1 MIFIIAWKNFY
12 GQGVRAFLN
21 VFVTAFTMIA
31 LIFMLSLLNGFQAQA
46 TRNMVAT
53 DMAGGQ
59 YRAPNFD
66 ILTPTEW
73 EDRTLSVPNVLHS
86 LSASDKAEVLVQ
98 QGLLFPNRR
107 IYPVQ
112 LRGIEVTQALL
123 DLPLSKLKTYGPQP
137 SGVVPVIV
145 GMRTAKKAHLKKGT
159 TLVLKWRDKNNVVD
173 ARNVLVID
181 VVNFNNPRVDESVV
195 WLRLD
200 HLRAMTARPGEVS
213 WVAVKKFVGKVDGMK
228 FHTLD
233 MLMADLMAL
242 LEQDRR
248 NSRILWAIL
257 MFLAGTSV
265 FNTQILNIFKRQK
278 EIGTLMAMGMEG
290 NKVVRVFVMEGS
302 LAAFGAV
309 FLGLVAGIPLFKWF
323 QSVGLDVSHLSDST
337 IPVSERIF
345 LDIQFFEVVSSVIAV
360 VLIMIFVAWWP
371 VRKISRLDPTLALRG
386 RAIT

>member
-1 MIFIIAWKNFY
+1 
-12 GQGVRAFLN
+12 
-21 VFVTAFTMIA
+21 MIA

-46 TRNMVAT
+46 TRNMVTT

-59 YRAPNFD
+59 YRAPDFD

-73 EDRTLSVPNVLHS
+73 EDRTLSVPNVLHT
-86 LSASDKAEVLVQ
+86 LSASNKAEVLVQ

-112 LRGIEVTQALL
+112 LRGIEITQSLL

-137 SGVVPVIV
+137 PDVVPIV
-145 GMRTAKKAHLKKGT
+145 VGRRMAKKAHLTKGA

-173 ARNVLVID
+173 ARNVLVVD
-181 VVNFNNPRVDESVV
+181 VVNFNNPRVDESLV
-195 WLRLD
+195 WVRLD
-200 HLRAMTARPGEVS
+200 HLRTMTTRPGEVS
-213 WVAVKKFVGKVDGMK
+213 WVAVRKFVGSVDGMK

-233 MLMADLMAL
+233 MLAADLLAL
-242 LEQDRR
+242 LKQDRR

-278 EIGTLMAMGMEG
+278 EIGTLMALGMEA
-290 NKVVRVFVMEGS
+290 KKIVRMFVLEGS

-309 FLGLVAGIPLFKWF
+309 VLGLVLGIPFFMWF
-323 QSVGLDVSHLSDST
+323 QSIGLDVSHLSDST
-337 IPVSERIF
+337 MPVRERVF
-345 LDIQFFEVVSSVIAV
+345 LDIQFLEVVSSVSSV
-360 VLIMIFVAWWP
+360 VLIMILVAWWP
-371 VRKISRLDPTLALRG
+371 VRKISHLDPTMALRG

>member
-1 MIFIIAWKNFY
+1 MILEIAWKNFY
-12 GQGVRAFLN
+12 RQGVRGLLN
-21 VFVTAFTMIA
+21 ACVTAFAMIA

-66 ILTPTEW
+66 ILTPTDW
-73 EDRTLSVPNVLHS
+73 EDRTFSVPNLLHS

-112 LRGIEVTQALL
+112 LRGIETRQSLL
-123 DLPLSKLKTYGPQP
+123 DLPLSKLKVYGSHPP
-137 SGVVPVIV
+137 DVIPVIV
-145 GMRTAKKAHLKKGT
+145 GTRMAKKAHLTKGT
-159 TLVLKWRDKNNVVD
+159 TLVLKWRDKRNVVD
-173 ARNVLVID
+173 ARNVLVAD
-181 VVNFNNPRVDESVV
+181 VVSFVNPRVDEGVV
-195 WLRLD
+195 WIRLD
-200 HLRAMTARPGEVS
+200 HLRAMTTRPGEVS
-213 WVAVKKFVGKVDGMK
+213 WVAVKKFVGTVDGVK

-233 MLMADLMAL
+233 ILIADLMAL

-248 NSRILWAIL
+248 NSRILWVIL

-265 FNTQILNIFKRQK
+265 LNTQILNIFKRQK
-278 EIGTLMAMGMEG
+278 EIGTLMALGMKA
-290 NKVVRVFVMEGS
+290 NQVVRIFVMEGS
-302 LAAFGAV
+302 LSAFGAV
-309 FLGLVAGIPLFKWF
+309 ILGLVFGVPFIRWF
-323 QSVGLDVSHLSDST
+323 QNIGLDVSYLSDST

-345 LDIQFFEVVSSVIAV
+345 LDMHFWEVASSIIMV
-360 VLIMIFVAWWP
+360 VLIMVFVAWWP
-371 VRKISRLDPTLALRG
+371 VRKITRLDPTLALRG

>member
-1 MIFIIAWKNFY
+1 MILEIAWKNFY
-12 GQGVRAFLN
+12 RQGVRAFLN
-21 VFVTAFTMIA
+21 VFVTSFTMIA

-46 TRNMVAT
+46 TRNMVTT

-59 YRAPNFD
+59 YRVPDFD

-73 EDRTLSVPNVLHS
+73 EDRTLSVPNVQHT
-86 LSASDKAEVLVQ
+86 LSASNKAEVLVQ

-112 LRGIEVTQALL
+112 LRGIEITQSLL

-137 SGVVPVIV
+137 PDVVPIV
-145 GMRTAKKAHLKKGT
+145 VGRRMAKKAHLTKGA

-173 ARNVLVID
+173 ARNVLVVD
-181 VVNFNNPRVDESVV
+181 VVNFNNPRVDESLV
-195 WLRLD
+195 WVRLD
-200 HLRAMTARPGEVS
+200 HLRTMTTRPGEVS
-213 WVAVKKFVGKVDGMK
+213 WVAVRKFVGSVDGMK

-233 MLMADLMAL
+233 MLAADFLAL
-242 LEQDRR
+242 LKQDRR

-278 EIGTLMAMGMEG
+278 EIGTLMALGMEA
-290 NKVVRVFVMEGS
+290 KKIERMFVLEGS

-309 FLGLVAGIPLFKWF
+309 ALGLVLGIPFFIWF
-323 QSVGLDVSHLSDST
+323 QSIGLDISHLSDST
-337 IPVSERIF
+337 MPVRERVF
-345 LDIQFFEVVSSVIAV
+345 LDIHFLEVMSSVSLV
-360 VLIMIFVAWWP
+360 VLIMILIAWWP